1 MTEIPE
7 KLAEILE
14 DFRWITDRNERA
26 EMLIEYGDQFETVPP
41 SIAERPYPEDHR
53 VQACESEAY
62 VWVEPLPDGTAKFHY
77 AVENPQGL
85 SAKALAAILDQTLSG
100 VPLEQVLEVQ
110 PDIVFDLFGKDLS
123 MGKGAGLTSMVSL
136 TKAFARQQMQ
146 NSK

>member
-1 MTEIPE
+1 MAEIPD

-26 EMLIEYGDQFETVPP
+26 EMLIEYGDQFEPVPEQ
-41 SIAERPYPEDHR
+41 IAQRPYPEDHR

-62 VWVEPLPDGTAKFHY
+62 VWIEPLPDGTAKFHF

-85 SAKALAAILDQTLSG
+85 SAKALAAILERTLSG

-136 TKAFARQQMQ
+136 AKAFARQQMQ
-146 NSK
+146 NSQ